1 MKLRRPATHTFVVR
15 PQTLLQSFRNIT
27 NTNVVTN
34 IQHRS
39 LNIGHNDNFITPHL
53 GQLLDKCTHSKDL
66 RAGFSIHACL
76 IKVGFSGLWN
86 KLLNLYCKC
95 GEFYVA
101 RKLFELMPERNVVSF
116 NTMILAWLRNGYVVE
131 GLSLYSEMI
140 NGGEFKPD
148 NITLAGV
155 IGGGGVH
162 LMEVLHAQ
170 AIRYGLSSNE
180 FVASSLID
188 VYAKEKRLEDAVR
201 VFHEIDVRDL
211 VSWNIIINACVQN
224 DANGCAWEIFYNM
237 VQENVVYDGFTL
249 TSIMKT
255 CSEARDLELGMLVH
269 CCAIK
274 SGLAFETPI
283 SNALI
288 TMYSRCEAGMT
299 SAKKIFDGLFA
310 PNIISWTAMIAGF
323 MQNEN
328 NKESVGFYRYM
339 LRLDIRENSFT
350 FASVLPA
357 YSNLASLEEGRSV
370 HARIVKSGFEF
381 DLSVNNALIDLYS
394 KCGSL
399 DEAHLV
405 FRTMR
410 YHDRISYTAII
421 TGLGKNGEGGKALEF
436 LNEMLTEGIKP
447 DDITFLGCLYACSH
461 GGYVNDGMH
470 LFKDMVDIYKIKPKR
485 EHLSCV
491 VDMLGRAGKLKEAEV
506 FIGEMGIES
515 DIFMWQS
522 LLGACNLYGEIPLGE
537 KSAQMIMELHPER
550 HGTYVSLANI
560 YAENEL
566 WEKKR
571 VTRENLRS
579 GSIKD
584 VGCSRVS
591 SQRL

>member
-1 MKLRRPATHTFVVR
+1 
-15 PQTLLQSFRNIT
+15 
-27 NTNVVTN
+27 
-34 IQHRS
+34 
-39 LNIGHNDNFITPHL
+39 
-53 GQLLDKCTHSKDL
+53 
-66 RAGFSIHACL
+66 
-76 IKVGFSGLWN
+76 
-86 KLLNLYCKC
+86 
-95 GEFYVA
+95 
-101 RKLFELMPERNVVSF
+101 
-116 NTMILAWLRNGYVVE
+116 
-131 GLSLYSEMI
+131 MI

-162 LMEVLHAQ
+162 LREVLHAQ

-188 VYAKEKRLEDAVR
+188 AYAKEKRLEDAVK

-211 VSWNIIINACVQN
+211 VSRNIIINACVQN

-299 SAKKIFDGLFA
+299 SAKKIFNGLFA

-350 FASVLPA
+350 FASILPA

-394 KCGSL
+394 KCGHYL
-399 DEAHLV
+399 NATAGTCEEMMKRAIFARELGDPIV
-405 FRTMR
+405 M
-410 YHDRISYTAII
+410 HDYLTGGFTAN
-421 TGLGKNGEGGKALEF
+421 T
-436 LNEMLTEGIKP
+436 
-447 DDITFLGCLYACSH
+447 
-461 GGYVNDGMH
+461 
-470 LFKDMVDIYKIKPKR
+470 
-485 EHLSCV
+485 
-491 VDMLGRAGKLKEAEV
+491 
-506 FIGEMGIES
+506 
-515 DIFMWQS
+515 
-522 LLGACNLYGEIPLGE
+522 
-537 KSAQMIMELHPER
+537 
-550 HGTYVSLANI
+550 SLAHYCRDNGPLLHI
-560 YAENEL
+560 HRAMHAVIDRQKNHGIHFRVLAKAEISHHQWRMQDLSPE
-566 WEKKR
+566 
-571 VTRENLRS
+571 
-579 GSIKD
+579 GA
-584 VGCSRVS
+584 GF
-591 SQRL
+591 